1 VPPSPPFGGATDV
14 ERGARIVTD
23 RILTDRIQSP
33 IGDLLAGATA
43 GGVCLLE
50 FLGDTRAESQLEEVW
65 RALGADGAAGP
76 AEARDAAAARSPA
89 VERDPRA
96 PRAQHAAT
104 DHLAHLARELD
115 EYFAGKLSRF
125 ETPLVIAGTPFQ
137 RRVWN
142 ALLAIPYGET
152 RSYEDLAHTIGSE
165 HGQRAVGHANGENRI
180 AIVIPCHRVVNKN
193 GQLGGYGGGLWRKE
207 FLLELEGGR
216 PKSLIARPRGAG
228 R

>member
-1 VPPSPPFGGATDV
+1 M
-14 ERGARIVTD
+14 TD
-23 RILTDRIQSP
+23 RILTDRIESP
-33 IGDLLAGATA
+33 IGELLAGATA
-43 GGVCLLE
+43 RGVCLLE

-65 RALGADGAAGP
+65 RALGADASGAA
-76 AEARDAAAARSPA
+76 DATGSRG
-89 VERDPRA
+89 
-96 PRAQHAAT
+96 QHAAAE
-104 DHLAHLARELD
+104 HLATLARELD
-115 EYFAGKLSRF
+115 GYFAGRLSRF

-152 RSYEDLAHTIGSE
+152 RSYEELARTIGSE

-193 GQLGGYGGGLWRKE
+193 GNLGGYGGGLWRKE

-216 PKSLIARPRGAG
+216 PKALIARPRETA

>member
-1 VPPSPPFGGATDV
+1 M
-14 ERGARIVTD
+14 TD
-23 RILTDRIQSP
+23 RILTDRIKSP

-50 FLGDTRAESQLEEVW
+50 FLGDTRAEGQLEAVW
-65 RALGADGAAGP
+65 RALGADAADDDASVSGAASASTTISG
-76 AEARDAAAARSPA
+76 RDAARATDASGARL
-89 VERDPRA
+89 
-96 PRAQHAAT
+96 QHAAT
-104 DHLAHLARELD
+104 EHLAHLARELD
-115 EYFAGKLSRF
+115 DYFAGKLSGF

-142 ALLAIPYGET
+142 ALLQIPYGET

-165 HGQRAVGHANGENRI
+165 QGQRAVGHANGENRI

-216 PKSLIARPRGAG
+216 PKSLIARPRGEK